1 VLDPLFLSFPVFT
14 LTLGLVSLLAVFY
27 CLKQCNSIAVLF
39 PAMAIYQLRFFVI
52 AAAMATSILLLFG
65 AYSSGVTTHD
75 VSNLANKIT
84 SHVPG
89 TSFIDKRKLAYMTL
103 LTATMNEPENPS
115 DDHYFMA
122 TRILGYQLMHQPT
135 TKTQRDI
142 PFVVLV
148 TKDVKQDRRDLLIK
162 DGAKVLQVENV
173 EVDTSWIHGEMPQW
187 KDLMTKLRAWE
198 LTSYDLVAFL
208 DGDFILNR
216 CMDGMFD
223 DAAVTTPATLATSN
237 TTPDDEGKLPNT
249 YILTTMAEANPI
261 HAYPPTAENKGY
273 KDPNYFN
280 AGFFLFRP
288 DLVLFEHF
296 KTILSIPH
304 RFDPKYMEQNLLNYA
319 FRREG
324 QMPWTNINDESWHI
338 RFPSV
343 KDKEAGVASM
353 HDKWWAAQIDHS
365 LQPYYDSIRWRMEGF
380 YEVKSLS

>member
-1 VLDPLFLSFPVFT
+1 VLGPLFFSFLVFT
-14 LTLGLVSLLAVFY
+14 LTLVFVSLLAVFY
-27 CLKQCNSIAVLF
+27 CLKQCKQHCCLF

-52 AAAMATSILLLFG
+52 AAAVATSILLLFG
-65 AYSSGVTTHD
+65 AYSSGISTQD
-75 VSNLANKIT
+75 VSHLANKIT

-89 TSFIDKRKLAYMTL
+89 TSSTDKRKLAYMTL

-173 EVDTSWIHGEMPQW
+173 EVDTTWIHGEMPQW

-223 DAAVTTPATLATSN
+223 DAAVTTQAQLATSN

-249 YILTTMAEANPI
+249 YLFTTMAEANPI
-261 HAYPPTAENKGY
+261 HAYPPTAENNGY

-288 DLVLFEHF
+288 DVVLFEHF
-296 KTILSIPH
+296 KAILSIPH

-319 FRREG
+319 FRRDG

-338 RFPSV
+338 RFPSK

-380 YEVKSLS
+380 YEVQSLS